1 MILHGHSGMRLCK
14 ITVFVVEERTAAPGR
29 LESNDSLYD
38 AVVGLREI
46 SVIAL
51 YILDYKFD
59 L

>member
-14 ITVFVVEERTAAPGR
+14 ITVFVVEERTAVPGR

-38 AVVGLREI
+38 TVVGFREI

-51 YILDYKFD
+51 YIFRL
-59 L
+59 

>member
-38 AVVGLREI
+38 TVVGLREI

-51 YILDYKFD
+51 YILFD

>member
-1 MILHGHSGMRLCK
+1 MILHGHSGMRPCK
-14 ITVFVVEERTAAPGR
+14 ITVFVVEERMVAPGR

-38 AVVGLREI
+38 TVVGLRGI